1 MSKPSKK
8 LIFGLSAFGILFV
21 IIVVLLIPL
30 GGRTLLARA
39 FDGTGQHKLAM
50 GTDLFF
56 QGKANGLL
64 QNLNVSDLSNPD
76 QCANAYKIL
85 QNEKLNIFQGI
96 SGRNKTVI
104 KPINNDKILLE
115 TNFAGS
121 INPETK
127 KASANLE
134 IISKL
139 DKATLDEILKEM
151 KSESLS
157 GVLPLETKIQ
167 ASTFFDVN
175 QFLFTINKFDFKTA
189 DLNSSNGLSNYY
201 KADFVKTD
209 TDKEKL
215 RQEGI
220 SEIISEIKTQTN
232 VKMSEIISEDTFKT
246 LSNQACQTI
255 QKTEV
260 LAPIERDFG
269 VGNVSVRPVVTTYKP
284 NALEIQMENS
294 TKQSEILEKDQ
305 KLKNFLY
312 SKFSSFQKIAIS
324 LEKVTGEAAKDKNG
338 KLIKNL
344 TAEELKIY
352 EEEYKKGVDQ
362 WLSSKDKDGKPKSD
376 PAKVK
381 EEMDRMYKYFIPY
394 IDRTVTF
401 INANTGDIYGSET
414 AMYIQL
420 TEETTKNLSGKLKEI
435 VGNQIEITS
444 TSFDTQYG
452 NVKDL
457 ETPTNTKTIGEFTK
471 DLLKTEGA
479 KKIQDETQK
488 LAPTPS
494 DNMMSSTPNGSFGG
508 SYGGNMS
515 SPTSP
520 NMPKVNSGFGV
531 STDSNFSSG
540 FNFSSPSQDNPSNN
554 FDFGN

>member
-8 LIFGLSAFGILFV
+8 LIFGLSAFGLLLV
-21 IIVVLLIPL
+21 IIIAFLIPL

-115 TNFAGS
+115 TSFAGS

-134 IISKL
+134 ISSKL

-157 GVLPLETKIQ
+157 GVLPLETKAQ
-167 ASTFFDVN
+167 FSTFFDVN
-175 QFLFTINKFDFKTA
+175 QFLFTVNKFDFKTA

-209 TDKEKL
+209 IDKEKL

-220 SEIISEIKTQTN
+220 SEIISEIKAQTN
-232 VKMSEIISEDTFKT
+232 VKISEIISEDTFKT
-246 LSNQACQTI
+246 LSNQVCQTI

-269 VGNVSVRPVVTTYKP
+269 VGKVSVRPVVVTYKP
-284 NALEIQMENS
+284 NALEIQIQNNA
-294 TKQSEILEKDQ
+294 KQSEILEKDQ

-312 SKFSSFQKIAIS
+312 SKFPSFQKIAIS

-344 TAEELKIY
+344 TAEELKAY
-352 EEEYKKGVDQ
+352 EDEYKTGIDQ
-362 WLSSKDKDGKPKSD
+362 WLSSKDKDGKPKSN

-381 EEMDRMYKYFIPY
+381 EEMDKVYKYFNFSLQPV
-394 IDRTVTF
+394 TTF
-401 INANTGDIYGSET
+401 INVNTGDIYGSESS
-414 AMYIQL
+414 IIVDL

-435 VGNQIEITS
+435 VGNQIEIRS
-444 TSFDTQYG
+444 TFFDAQYS

-471 DLLKTEGA
+471 DLLKTDGA
-479 KKIQDETQK
+479 KKIQEETQK

-494 DNMMSSTPNGSFGG
+494 DNMMNSTPNTAFGG
-508 SYGGNMS
+508 SYGENT
-515 SPTSP
+515 PTSP

-531 STDSNFSSG
+531 SADSNFSSG